1 MTLKKI
7 GAALLAVMLL
17 LSCLPFAASAANVPS
32 ILYVGEKNTALIPA
46 EVMEGPGY
54 DWHFRHAVILRQGR
68 IYASGMEKFTP
79 GKRRVVL
86 LGDESAGAAAANYP
100 DAQVFDMGFKG
111 DRTQNV
117 IWRVIQGEISDYDP
131 DEVMISVGA
140 HNIGDNT
147 REEIAAACRRIVS
160 LVRARVPRAKVK
172 LLND

>member
-1 MTLKKI
+1 
-7 GAALLAVMLL
+7 
-17 LSCLPFAASAANVPS
+17 
-32 ILYVGEKNTALIPA
+32 
-46 EVMEGPGY
+46 MEGPGY

-117 IWRVIQGEISDYDP
+117 IWRVIQGTLSGYEP
-131 DEVMISVGA
+131 DEVVISVGA
-140 HNIGDNT
+140 HNSPENT
-147 REEIAAACRRIVS
+147 REEIAAARRKIVR
-160 LVRARVPRAKVK
+160 LVRVRVPHAKVT
-172 LLND
+172 LLGE